1 MLCLQKVSWS
11 CRCISLGSGKVKRR
25 SAWDL
30 QSALGC
36 NTNCCHR
43 TSPETRMWQELPPHT
58 VMSRI
63 KSLSHTR
70 GGRRCEVL
78 KMFLSFFFPSSFYLF
93 FFPQSPSR
101 SFLFSPSP
109 GTPRVGSGSLAF
121 HDELGTLNCCYQR
134 YPFIIVI
141 RTICGGDPLI
151 CSSAFHGFMYPQ
163 STTAQNY

>member
-1 MLCLQKVSWS
+1 M
-11 CRCISLGSGKVKRR
+11 KRR

-78 KMFLSFFFPSSFYLF
+78 KMFLSFFFPSSLYLF
-93 FFPQSPSR
+93 FFFPPVPFPFFPLLSFPRNAKGGIRFLSLPRWTRDFKLLLSMISIYNCNQNHLRWGPPHLQFCFPRFHVPAVNHSPK
-101 SFLFSPSP
+101 L
-109 GTPRVGSGSLAF
+109 
-121 HDELGTLNCCYQR
+121 LNEKSQE
-134 YPFIIVI
+134 
-141 RTICGGDPLI
+141 
-151 CSSAFHGFMYPQ
+151 
-163 STTAQNY
+163 